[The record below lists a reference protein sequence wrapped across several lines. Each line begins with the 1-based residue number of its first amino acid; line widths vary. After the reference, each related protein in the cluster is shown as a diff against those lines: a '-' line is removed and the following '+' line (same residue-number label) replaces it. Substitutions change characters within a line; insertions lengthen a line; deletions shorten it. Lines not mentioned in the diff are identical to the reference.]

1 MKHVI
6 PLKSESEFQSILVDP
21 NPILLYFSTPNCSVC
36 HAMLPKL
43 LSALQDKPTPIIE
56 IDASVYPK
64 IAGQQRIFVAPTVL
78 VFYEGKEILRE
89 SRFIDIDKIQR
100 LLDLI
105 QSS

>member
-1 MKHVI
+1 MKTVT
-6 PLKSESEFQSILVDP
+6 PLNSASELERLLADP
-21 NPILLYFSTPNCSVC
+21 HPILLYFSTPQCSVC

-43 LSALQDKPTPIIE
+43 LSALEDYRTPVIE
-56 IDASVYPK
+56 IDASLYPE

-105 QSS
+105 ASS

>member
-6 PLKSESEFQSILVDP
+6 PLSSVSELQTYITDP

-43 LSALQDKPTPIIE
+43 LSAFEKYPNPIIE
-56 IDASVYPK
+56 IDASVYPQ

-100 LLDLI
+100 YLDLI